1 MYARLNVVYNISN
14 EDTLSQDDE
23 FYNDTQESI
32 NFYESLLRISKR

>member
-1 MYARLNVVYNISN
+1 MYARLNVIYNISN
-14 EDTLSQDDE
+14 EDTLSQYDE

>member
-23 FYNDTQESI
+23 FYNDIQESI
-32 NFYESLLRISKR
+32 NFYESLLKISKR

>member
-14 EDTLSQDDE
+14 ETTLSQDDE

-32 NFYESLLRISKR
+32 NFYESLLRISKK

>member
-14 EDTLSQDDE
+14 EDILSQDDE

-32 NFYESLLRISKR
+32 NFYESLLRISER